1 MADLSVEF
9 CGLKFKNP
17 MVVSSIEP
25 TNSLDKLKACVDA
38 GAGGA
43 VVKTLTDTPQMSLL
57 TDHSKYAILND
68 TGRPIQGKIP
78 RFFVFYSRSGYSTTP
93 YQQWKPYLLE
103 AQQYA
108 EERGAHIIGSIGAGS
123 IEGWKDCART
133 IEDCGIKMTELNFGC
148 PHPSQMEKTKAGMLI
163 GQDPDMAAEIT
174 ALVAGTVDIPVVV
187 KLTPQTAN
195 LLEIA
200 KRVKEAGAAAVTVI
214 NRYVGFAV
222 DIETGEPFIGG
233 AAGVGGPWAKYMV
246 LRWVHEIHSNLGI
259 PISGTNGIYDWRD
272 AIEFFM
278 SGATVMQ
285 VGSVLMLKGYRHL
298 GKIIEGIND
307 FLDEH
312 GYPDIPSIVGMA
324 SRKALTYEQLFT
336 AEPIHAVINY
346 DTCTSCGNCV
356 RSCFYNALA
365 MDHDKKVITSPE
377 KCIGCELC
385 SSVCPVGAVSYE
397 GNQAS

>member
-9 CGLKFKNP
+9 CGLTFKNP
-17 MVVSSIEP
+17 IVVSSIEP
-25 TNSLDKLKACVDA
+25 TNSLEKLKKCVDA

-43 VVKTLTDTPQMSLL
+43 VVKTLTDTPQMAVL

-68 TGRPIQGKIP
+68 SGRPIQGRVP

-103 AQQYA
+103 AQRYA
-108 EERGAHIIGSIGAGS
+108 EQAGAHIIGSIGAGS
-123 IEGWKDCART
+123 VEGWKDCART

-174 ALVAGTVDIPVVV
+174 SIVAKCVDIPVVV
-187 KLTPQTAN
+187 KLTPQVTSP
-195 LLEIA
+195 LEIA
-200 KRVKEAGAAAVTVI
+200 QKVREAGAAAVTVI

-222 DIETGEPFIGG
+222 DIETGKPFIGG
-233 AAGVGGPWAKYMV
+233 AAGVGGPWVKYMV
-246 LRWVHEIHSNLGI
+246 LRWVHEIHSRLGM

-278 SGATVMQ
+278 SGATMMQ

-298 GKIIEGIND
+298 GKIIEGID
-307 FLDEH
+307 TFLDEH
-312 GYPDIPSIVGMA
+312 GYPDIASIIGIA
-324 SRKALTYEQLFT
+324 SRQAMSYEQLFA
-336 AEPIHAVINY
+336 AEAIHAVINY
-346 DTCTSCGNCV
+346 DVCTSCGNCV
-356 RSCFYNALA
+356 RSCFYNALE
-365 MDHDKKVITSPE
+365 MDDDKRVATFPE

-385 SSVCPVGAVSYE
+385 SSVCPVEAISYQGGA
-397 GNQAS
+397 